1 MAKLRLQVESATLS
15 RGVDGDNHRYW
26 LRPQQGLAVAKERIE
41 RQKNELLF
49 GKDRYIGR

>member
-1 MAKLRLQVESATLS
+1 MRKALRLQPVSSGLYFYRLEVGEFVAVGKML
-15 RGVDGDNHRYW
+15 
-26 LRPQQGLAVAKERIE
+26 LAVAKERIE

>member
-1 MAKLRLQVESATLS
+1 MRPYLRETPLS
-15 RGVDGDNHRYW
+15 CIGIC
-26 LRPQQGLAVAKERIE
+26 PQQGLAVAKERIE